1 MENKDYL
8 CLKWG
13 TLKEVDFHSKK
24 AKKLLKEYSK
34 IGYASG
40 GRMMQEDT
48 QRQKEIICELI
59 EEGDFKEVIL
69 DWDNKWVSKAK
80 AKKYVMEYGKE
91 KPSSFALPNSEEKE

>member
-48 QRQKEIICELI
+48 QR
-59 EEGDFKEVIL
+59 V
-69 DWDNKWVSKAK
+69 
-80 AKKYVMEYGKE
+80 
-91 KPSSFALPNSEEKE
+91 